1 MGVGSPQHAGFLLPP
16 GSLLEGGDHP
26 AQHPRIHFPSPPV
39 VPFAP
44 THYRRPM
51 PFFAPLHRIFESWLD
66 PFRAVD
72 NLQPPASGP
81 RFFWHYV
88 SQAKLPFLALLV
100 LGGAVALI
108 EASLFYY
115 VGRLVDILDAANQI
129 EGWPGLIAD
138 NGPELVLML
147 VVVLGIRF
155 FVTWL
160 SAVVEEQTVNLGFYN
175 LVRWQ
180 AYAHVIRQN
189 LSFFQND
196 FSGAIASKV
205 WQAGGAVGDFMVAAL
220 QVVWFIA
227 VYAIT
232 TLILVSQ
239 LDWRLGA
246 AVALW
251 IATFSLLAWYYVPR
265 MRKRSAVAAES
276 ASALTGRIVD
286 SISNIQTL
294 KLFSS
299 QDEDD
304 RFVRRGFDTFLASMT
319 TLARTLVGV
328 RSAMGM
334 LSGVAIAGIGAL
346 AVHLW
351 TQGLVSVGGVAF
363 TLSLVLRLYNLLG
376 RMMNQLNGLM
386 RNYGTAQNSA
396 DLIARPLGLVDKP
409 DAQPLTVTQGR
420 IRFESVT
427 FRYGKDNGV
436 IDGFNLNIAP
446 GERVGLV
453 GRSGA
458 GKSTLVSLLL
468 RFYDLQGGR
477 ITIDGQDIAD
487 VTQASLRSNIGVV
500 TQDTALLHR
509 SVRANIVFG
518 RTDASEDELLN
529 AAQMAEA
536 DEFIAN
542 LVDFRGRT
550 GYDAQVG
557 ERGVKLSGGQRQRVA
572 IARVL
577 LKDAPILVLDEATSA
592 LDSEVEA
599 AIQEQLE
606 RMMAGK
612 TVIAIAH
619 RLSTIAAMD
628 RLIVLDRGSIVEQG
642 THAELLALNGQY
654 ARLWERQSGGFLDPE
669 AAQ

>member
-1 MGVGSPQHAGFLLPP
+1 
-16 GSLLEGGDHP
+16 
-26 AQHPRIHFPSPPV
+26 
-39 VPFAP
+39 
-44 THYRRPM
+44 M
-51 PFFAPLHRIFESWLD
+51 PFFSPLHRIFESWLD
-66 PFRAVD
+66 PFRPVD

-115 VGRLVDILDAANQI
+115 VGRLVDILDTSDQSL
-129 EGWPGLIAD
+129 GWSGLIAD

-155 FVTWL
+155 IVTWL

-251 IATFSLLAWYYVPR
+251 IVTFSMLAWYYVPR
-265 MRKRSAVAAES
+265 MRKRSAAAAES

-304 RFVRRGFDTFLASMT
+304 KFVRRGFDTFLASMT

-328 RSAMGM
+328 RAAMGM

-396 DLIARPLGLVDKP
+396 DLIARPLGLVDQP
-409 DAQPLTVTQGR
+409 DAKPLSVTAGHL
-420 IRFESVT
+420 RFENVT
-427 FRYGKDNGV
+427 FHYGRDSGI
-436 IDGFNLNIAP
+436 IDRFNLDIAP
-446 GERVGLV
+446 GERVGIV

-458 GKSTLVSLLL
+458 GKSTLVGLLL

-477 ITIDGQDIAD
+477 ITIDGQDISG
-487 VTQASLRSNIGVV
+487 VTQASLRSAIGVV

-509 SVRANIVFG
+509 SVRANIAFG
-518 RTDASEDELLN
+518 RNDASEEDLLN

-536 DEFIAN
+536 DEFIAD
-542 LVDFRGRT
+542 LVDYRGRT

-628 RLIVLDRGSIVEQG
+628 RLVVLEKGKIIEQG
-642 THAELLALNGQY
+642 THNELLALNGQY
-654 ARLWERQSGGFLDPE
+654 ARLWERQSGGFLDLE

>member
-1 MGVGSPQHAGFLLPP
+1 M
-16 GSLLEGGDHP
+16 SL
-26 AQHPRIHFPSPPV
+26 FS
-39 VPFAP
+39 
-44 THYRRPM
+44 
-51 PFFAPLHRIFESWLD
+51 PLHKTFESWLD
-66 PFRAVD
+66 PFRPTAD
-72 NLQPPASGP
+72 LQPPISGP

-88 SQAKLPFLALLV
+88 RQAKLPFLALLI
-100 LGGAVALI
+100 LGGAVALV

-115 VGRLVDILDAANQI
+115 VGRLVDILDQSSQA
-129 EGWPGLIAD
+129 EGWNGLIAA
-138 NGPELVLML
+138 NGGELVIML
-147 VVVLGIRF
+147 VVVLGVRF
-155 FVTWL
+155 VITWL

-180 AYAHVIRQN
+180 AYRHVIRQN
-189 LSFFQND
+189 LTFFQND

-205 WQAGGAVGDFMVAAL
+205 WQAGGAVGDFMVASL

-232 TLILVSQ
+232 TLVLVGQ

-251 IATFSLLAWYYVPR
+251 IVAFSALAWYYVPR
-265 MRKRSAVAAES
+265 MRKRSAVAAET

-286 SISNIQTL
+286 SFSNIQTL

-319 TLARTLVGV
+319 ALARTLVGV

-334 LSGVAIAGIGAL
+334 LSGIAIAGIGVL
-346 AVHLW
+346 SVHLW

-396 DLIARPLGLVDKP
+396 ELIARPLGLVDKP
-409 DAQPLTVTQGR
+409 DAKPLVVTQGR
-420 IRFESVT
+420 IRFEDVS
-427 FRYGKDNGV
+427 FHYGKENGV
-436 IDGFNLNIAP
+436 IESFNLDVAA
-446 GERVGLV
+446 GERIGLV

-458 GKSTLVSLLL
+458 GKSTLVNLLL
-468 RFYDLQGGR
+468 RFYDLESGR
-477 ITIDGQDIAD
+477 ILIDGQDITG
-487 VTQASLRSNIGVV
+487 VTQTSLRSNIGVV

-518 RTDASEDELLN
+518 RTDASEEDLLN

-628 RLIVLDRGSIVEQG
+628 RLVVLEKGSIIEQG

-654 ARLWERQSGGFLDPE
+654 ARLWERQSGGFLNLD

>member
-1 MGVGSPQHAGFLLPP
+1 
-16 GSLLEGGDHP
+16 
-26 AQHPRIHFPSPPV
+26 
-39 VPFAP
+39 
-44 THYRRPM
+44 M
-51 PFFAPLHRIFESWLD
+51 PFFSPLHRIFESWLD
-66 PFRAVD
+66 PFRTVD

-88 SQAKLPFLALLV
+88 SQAKLPFLALLI
-100 LGGAVALI
+100 LGGSVALI

-115 VGRLVDILDAANQI
+115 VGRLVDILDTSNQSL
-129 EGWPGLIAD
+129 GWSGLIAD
-138 NGPELVLML
+138 NGPELVFML

-155 FVTWL
+155 VVTWL

-232 TLILVSQ
+232 TLILVGQ

-251 IATFSLLAWYYVPR
+251 IVTFSMLAWYYVPR
-265 MRKRSAVAAES
+265 MRKRSAAAAES

-299 QDEDD
+299 EDEDD
-304 RFVRRGFDTFLASMT
+304 KFVRRGFDTFLASMT

-328 RSAMGM
+328 RAAMGM

-396 DLIARPLGLVDKP
+396 DLIARPLGLVDQP
-409 DAQPLTVTQGR
+409 DAKPLSVTAGR
-420 IRFESVT
+420 IRFENVT
-427 FRYGKDNGV
+427 FHYGRDSG
-436 IDGFNLNIAP
+436 IIQRFNLDIAP
-446 GERVGLV
+446 GERVGIV

-458 GKSTLVSLLL
+458 GKSTLVGLLL

-477 ITIDGQDIAD
+477 ITIDGQDISG
-487 VTQASLRSNIGVV
+487 VTQASLRSAIGVV

-509 SVRANIVFG
+509 SVRANIAFG
-518 RTDASEDELLN
+518 RNDASEEDLLN

-536 DEFIAN
+536 DEFIAD
-542 LVDFRGRT
+542 LVDYRGRT

-628 RLIVLDRGSIVEQG
+628 RLVVLEKGAIIEQG

-654 ARLWERQSGGFLDPE
+654 ARLWERQSGGFLDLE

>member
-1 MGVGSPQHAGFLLPP
+1 
-16 GSLLEGGDHP
+16 
-26 AQHPRIHFPSPPV
+26 
-39 VPFAP
+39 
-44 THYRRPM
+44 M

>member
-1 MGVGSPQHAGFLLPP
+1 
-16 GSLLEGGDHP
+16 
-26 AQHPRIHFPSPPV
+26 
-39 VPFAP
+39 
-44 THYRRPM
+44 M
-51 PFFAPLHRIFESWLD
+51 PFFSPLHRIFESWLN
-66 PFRAVD
+66 PFRTVD

-115 VGRLVDILDAANQI
+115 VGRLVDILDTSDQSL
-129 EGWPGLIAD
+129 GWSGLIAD

-155 FVTWL
+155 IVTWL

-251 IATFSLLAWYYVPR
+251 IITFSMLVWYYVPR
-265 MRKRSAVAAES
+265 MRKRSAAAAES

-299 QDEDD
+299 EDEDD
-304 RFVRRGFDTFLASMT
+304 KFVRRGFDTFLASMT

-328 RSAMGM
+328 RAAMGM

-396 DLIARPLGLVDKP
+396 DLIARPLGLVDQP
-409 DAQPLTVTQGR
+409 DAKPLSVTAGR
-420 IRFESVT
+420 IRFENIT
-427 FRYGKDNGV
+427 FHYGRDSGI
-436 IDGFNLNIAP
+436 IDRFNLDIAP
-446 GERVGLV
+446 GERVGVV

-458 GKSTLVSLLL
+458 GKSTLVGLLL

-477 ITIDGQDIAD
+477 ITIDGQDISG
-487 VTQASLRSNIGVV
+487 VTQASLRSAIGVV
-500 TQDTALLHR
+500 TQETALLHR
-509 SVRANIVFG
+509 SVRANIAFG
-518 RTDASEDELLN
+518 RNDASEEDLLN

-536 DEFIAN
+536 DEFIAD
-542 LVDFRGRT
+542 LVDYRGRT

-606 RMMAGK
+606 RMMTGK

-628 RLIVLDRGSIVEQG
+628 RLVVLEKGAIIEQG
-642 THAELLALNGQY
+642 THAELLALKGQY
-654 ARLWERQSGGFLDPE
+654 ARLWERQSGGFLDLE

>member
-1 MGVGSPQHAGFLLPP
+1 M
-16 GSLLEGGDHP
+16 SLL
-26 AQHPRIHFPSPPV
+26 S
-39 VPFAP
+39 
-44 THYRRPM
+44 
-51 PFFAPLHRIFESWLD
+51 PLHATFESWLD
-66 PFRAVD
+66 PFRKVD
-72 NLQPPASGP
+72 ELQPPATGP
-81 RFFWHYV
+81 AFFWHYV
-88 SQAKLPFLALLV
+88 RQAKLPFLSLLI
-100 LGGAVALI
+100 LGGAVALV
-108 EASLFYY
+108 EAALFYY
-115 VGRLVDILDAANQI
+115 VGRLVDILDLADQAS
-129 EGWPGLIAD
+129 GWAGLIAG
-138 NGPELVLML
+138 NGTELVIML
-147 VVVLGIRF
+147 VVVLGVRF
-155 FVTWL
+155 LVTWL

-196 FSGAIASKV
+196 FAGSIASKV
-205 WQAGGAVGDFMVAAL
+205 WQSGGAVGDFMVALL

-246 AVALW
+246 AVAVW
-251 IATFSLLAWYYVPR
+251 IAAFSVLAWYYVPR
-265 MRKRSAVAAES
+265 MRSRSAAAAET
-276 ASALTGRIVD
+276 ASALTGRVVD
-286 SISNIQTL
+286 SFSNIQTL
-294 KLFSS
+294 KLFGSR
-299 QDEDD
+299 DHDD
-304 RFVRRGFDTFLASMT
+304 RFVRRGFDSFLAAMT

-328 RSAMGM
+328 RTAMGM
-334 LSGVAIAGIGAL
+334 LSGIAIAGIGAL

-351 TQGLVSVGGVAF
+351 TQGLISVGGVAF
-363 TLSLVLRLYNLLG
+363 TLGLVLRLYNLLG

-396 DLIARPLGLVDKP
+396 ELIARPLGLVDAP
-409 DAQPLTVTQGR
+409 GATPLVVTAGR
-420 IRFESVT
+420 IHFEQIRFN
-427 FRYGKDNGV
+427 YGRSGGIIERLDLA
-436 IDGFNLNIAP
+436 IEP
-446 GERVGLV
+446 GERVGLI

-458 GKSTLVSLLL
+458 GKSTLVNLLL
-468 RFYDLQGGR
+468 RFYDLEGGR
-477 ITIDGQDIAD
+477 ITIDGQDIAR
-487 VTQASLRSNIGVV
+487 VTQASLRASIGVV

-518 RTDASEDELLN
+518 RPQATDEEMIN

-536 DEFIAN
+536 DEFIDN
-542 LVDFRGRT
+542 LVDFKGRT

-577 LKDAPILVLDEATSA
+577 LKNAPILVLDEATSA

-599 AIQEQLE
+599 AIQEQLTTL
-606 RMMAGK
+606 MQGK

-628 RLIVLDRGSIVEQG
+628 RLVVLEQGRIVEQG
-642 THAELLALNGQY
+642 THAQLLASGGHY
-654 ARLWERQSGGFLDPE
+654 AQLWQRQSGGFLDLDTK
-669 AAQ
+669 

>member
-1 MGVGSPQHAGFLLPP
+1 M
-16 GSLLEGGDHP
+16 SL
-26 AQHPRIHFPSPPV
+26 FS
-39 VPFAP
+39 
-44 THYRRPM
+44 
-51 PFFAPLHRIFESWLD
+51 PLHKIFESWLD
-66 PFRAVD
+66 PFRHTD
-72 NLQPPASGP
+72 NLQPPATGP
-81 RFFWHYV
+81 RFFWHYIR
-88 SQAKLPFLALLV
+88 QAKLPFLSLLI
-100 LGGAVALI
+100 LGGAVALV
-108 EASLFYY
+108 EAALFYY
-115 VGRLVDILDAANQI
+115 VGRLVDILDAANQG
-129 EGWPGLIAD
+129 EGWGGLIAA
-138 NGPELVLML
+138 NGTELAFML
-147 VVVLGIRF
+147 VVVLGVRF
-155 FVTWL
+155 IVTWL

-180 AYAHVIRQN
+180 AYAHVIRQS

-205 WQAGGAVGDFMVAAL
+205 WQSGGAVGDFMVALL

-232 TLILVSQ
+232 TLVLVGQ

-251 IATFSLLAWYYVPR
+251 IVAFAFLAWYYVPR
-265 MRKRSAVAAES
+265 MRKRSTLAAEA

-286 SISNIQTL
+286 SFSNIQTL
-294 KLFSS
+294 KLFGSS
-299 QDEDD
+299 DEDD
-304 RFVRRGFDTFLASMT
+304 RFVRRGFDNFLGAMT

-346 AVHLW
+346 SVHLW
-351 TQGLVSVGGVAF
+351 TQGLISVGGVAF
-363 TLSLVLRLYNLLG
+363 TLGLVLRLYNLLG

-396 DLIARPLGLVDKP
+396 ELIARPLGLVDVP
-409 DAQPLTVTQGR
+409 GAPPLVVTAGH
-420 IRFESVT
+420 IHFDT
-427 FRYGKDNGV
+427 IDFHYGKPSGV
-436 IDGFNLNIAP
+436 IDHLDLDIAP
-446 GERVGLV
+446 GERVGLI

-458 GKSTLVSLLL
+458 GKSTLMSLLL
-468 RFYDLQGGR
+468 RFYDLEGGR
-477 ITIDGQDIAD
+477 ITIDGQDISK
-487 VTQASLRSNIGVV
+487 VTQASLRANIGVV

-518 RTDASEDELLN
+518 RPDASEEEMVS

-536 DEFIAN
+536 DEFIDT

-577 LKDAPILVLDEATSA
+577 LKNAPILVLDEATSA

-599 AIQEQLE
+599 AIQSQLE
-606 RMMAGK
+606 RLMTGK

-628 RLIVLDRGSIVEQG
+628 RLVVLEKGQIVEQG
-642 THAELLALNGQY
+642 THAELLALGGQY
-654 ARLWERQSGGFLDPE
+654 AQLWHRQSGGFLDLDVT

>member
-1 MGVGSPQHAGFLLPP
+1 M
-16 GSLLEGGDHP
+16 SL
-26 AQHPRIHFPSPPV
+26 IS
-39 VPFAP
+39 
-44 THYRRPM
+44 
-51 PFFAPLHRIFESWLD
+51 PLHRIFESWLD
-66 PFRAVD
+66 PFRPVD

-88 SQAKLPFLALLV
+88 SQAKLPFLALLI
-100 LGGAVALI
+100 LGGAVALV

-115 VGRLVDILDAANQI
+115 VGRLVDILDAANQS
-129 EGWPGLIAD
+129 EGWTGLLAS
-138 NGPELVLML
+138 NGSELALML

-155 FVTWL
+155 IITWL

-232 TLILVSQ
+232 TLVLVGQ

-246 AVALW
+246 AVGLW
-251 IATFSLLAWYYVPR
+251 IITFSLLAWYYVPR
-265 MRKRSAVAAES
+265 MRRRSAAAAEF

-304 RFVRRGFDTFLASMT
+304 KFVRRGFDNFLGAMT

-363 TLSLVLRLYNLLG
+363 TLALVLRLYNLLG

-396 DLIARPLGLVDKP
+396 DLIARPLGLMDKP
-409 DAQPLTVTQGR
+409 DAKPLNVTEGR
-420 IRFESVT
+420 IRFENAT
-427 FRYGKDNGV
+427 FHYGRDSGI
-436 IDGFNLNIAP
+436 IDRLNLDIAP
-446 GERVGLV
+446 GERVGIV

-458 GKSTLVSLLL
+458 GKSTLVGLLL

-477 ITIDGQDIAD
+477 ITIDGQDISE
-487 VTQASLRSNIGVV
+487 VTQASLRSHIGVV

-509 SVRANIVFG
+509 SVRANIAFG
-518 RTDASEDELLN
+518 RSDASEEDLLN

-536 DEFIAN
+536 DEFIAD
-542 LVDFRGRT
+542 LIDYRGRT

-592 LDSEVEA
+592 LDSEVKA

-628 RLIVLDRGSIVEQG
+628 RLVVLEKGSIIEQG
-642 THAELLALNGQY
+642 SHAELLALNGQY

-669 AAQ
+669 TAGD

>member
-1 MGVGSPQHAGFLLPP
+1 
-16 GSLLEGGDHP
+16 
-26 AQHPRIHFPSPPV
+26 
-39 VPFAP
+39 
-44 THYRRPM
+44 M
-51 PFFAPLHRIFESWLD
+51 PFFSPLHRIFESWLD
-66 PFRAVD
+66 PFRPGD

-88 SQAKLPFLALLV
+88 SQAKLPFLALLI
-100 LGGAVALI
+100 LGGSVALI

-115 VGRLVDILDAANQI
+115 VGRLVDILDTSDQSL
-129 EGWPGLIAD
+129 GWSGLIAD

-155 FVTWL
+155 IVTWL

-251 IATFSLLAWYYVPR
+251 IVTFSMLAWYYVPR
-265 MRKRSAVAAES
+265 MRKRSAAAAES

-299 QDEDD
+299 EDEDD
-304 RFVRRGFDTFLASMT
+304 KFVRRGFDTFLASMT

-328 RSAMGM
+328 RAAMGM

-396 DLIARPLGLVDKP
+396 DLIARPLGLVDQP
-409 DAQPLTVTQGR
+409 DAKPLSVTAGR
-420 IRFESVT
+420 IRFENIT
-427 FRYGKDNGV
+427 FHYGRDSGI
-436 IDGFNLNIAP
+436 IDRFNLDIAP
-446 GERVGLV
+446 GERVGVV

-458 GKSTLVSLLL
+458 GKSTLVGLLL

-477 ITIDGQDIAD
+477 ITIDGQDISG
-487 VTQASLRSNIGVV
+487 VTQASLRSAIGVV
-500 TQDTALLHR
+500 TQETALLHR
-509 SVRANIVFG
+509 SVRANIAFG
-518 RTDASEDELLN
+518 RNDASEEDLLN

-536 DEFIAN
+536 DEFIAD
-542 LVDFRGRT
+542 LVDYRGRT

-606 RMMAGK
+606 RMMTGK

-628 RLIVLDRGSIVEQG
+628 RLVVLEKGAIIEQG
-642 THAELLALNGQY
+642 THAELLALKGQY
-654 ARLWERQSGGFLDPE
+654 ARLWERQSGGFLDLE